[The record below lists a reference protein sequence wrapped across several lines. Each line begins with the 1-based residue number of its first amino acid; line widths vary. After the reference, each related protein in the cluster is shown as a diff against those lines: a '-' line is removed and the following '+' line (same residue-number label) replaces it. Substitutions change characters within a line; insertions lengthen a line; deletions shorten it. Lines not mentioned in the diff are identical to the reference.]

1 MGLFDRNWAGEALSR
16 AASALAGFRYSAK
29 EEEELTD
36 EEKAALAVEEAEKLK
51 AKEKNREERRENF
64 DNFKTN
70 VGDAAREV
78 GATLGETARE
88 VRERIRDKRSD
99 REERRGRAHQERIA
113 ALNDP
118 SKPDFE
124 DGGVVPQEVPEDKL
138 TELAYKIYADD
149 AVMFG
154 RDRKIANDWAAQ
166 ISDESFIEGMVSVE
180 AGEQEYIQLV
190 EMLVQFIEMSKKYFR
205 ENYGTPEDEV
215 QKGTFMSAYKRSK
228 SGKNIY
234 EQQGLKDVKPWSMY
248 EQTLMKLESSDVSFR
263 IESGIP
269 TIISRGVIRPLAED
283 NRNPQ
288 PFMPQLSQIQQ
299 PESTMQ

>member
-1 MGLFDRNWAGEALSR
+1 MGLFDRNWAGEALSK

-29 EEEELTD
+29 EEEDLTD
-36 EEKAALAVEEAEKLK
+36 EEKAALAAEEAEKLK
-51 AKEKNREERRENF
+51 AKEEIRK
-64 DNFKTN
+64 
-70 VGDAAREV
+70 
-78 GATLGETARE
+78 
-88 VRERIRDKRSD
+88 ERIENRQDAKEKRNRRRVNRK
-99 REERRGRAHQERIA
+99 REKQFGDDGN
-113 ALNDP
+113 LV
-118 SKPDFE
+118 DFTELYAE
-124 DGGVVPQEVPEDKL
+124 DGGIVPQEVPEDKL
-138 TELAYKIYADD
+138 TELAHKIYADD